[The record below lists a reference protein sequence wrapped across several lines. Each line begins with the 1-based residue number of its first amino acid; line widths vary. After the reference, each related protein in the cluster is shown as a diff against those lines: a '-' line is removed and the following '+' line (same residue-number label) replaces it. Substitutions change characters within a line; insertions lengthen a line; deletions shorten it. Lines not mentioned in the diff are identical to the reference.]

1 MKLPARSI
9 YSNIQFFQD
18 LSTALRNDDKLV
30 TTDTALAPKPFF
42 SFVRQIL
49 FGENIR
55 DIFLCYKATLFVCR
69 GGL

>member
-18 LSTALRNDDKLV
+18 VSTALRNDDKLV
-30 TTDTALAPKPFF
+30 TTDTALTPKPFF

-55 DIFLCYKATLFVCR
+55 DIFLCYKATFFVCR

>member
-9 YSNIQFFQD
+9 YSNIQFFED
-18 LSTALRNDDKLV
+18 LFCDDKLV
-30 TTDTALAPKPFF
+30 STDTPRAPKLFY

-55 DIFLCYKATLFVCR
+55 HIFLCYKAIFFVCR